1 MAKKKGVSK
10 TELTALLDGQIADA
24 RDYDSGDLSAKRIK
38 ALEYEEGTMVDVP
51 ALKGRSSVV
60 SRDVADTI
68 GLIEP
73 GIIRVMLGADEIVRY
88 EPKRPEHED
97 IAKQETDYV
106 NHVVMMECDGY
117 RQLKFA
123 IRDGLRHGNGI
134 IKHYWDPTPQYSVER
149 FTGLDD
155 TAYNQL
161 VADEEVEEVL
171 EHSEYPDPSF
181 TYASANPNV
190 AGITAG
196 GTGGSA
202 DLGAPGDPGAIPGGP
217 AGPGGA

>member
-106 NHVVMMECDGY
+106 NHIVMMECDGY

-134 IKHYWDPTPQYSVER
+134 IKHFWDPTPKYSVER

-171 EHSEYPDPSF
+171 EHTEYPDPSH
-181 TYASANPNV
+181 TY
-190 AGITAG
+190 GAG
-196 GTGGSA
+196 GDSGVVPAS
-202 DLGAPGDPGAIPGGP
+202 GAPAIPGGP
-217 AGPGGA
+217 AGPGG